1 MKRILF
7 TTIPEKGH
15 INPMIGPAA
24 HLQRRG
30 HEVAFFAACDVS
42 TQVGRA
48 GLKTVPGLPP
58 APPPADA
65 NRGET
70 FARQVRDAAWLRA
83 WIKRLLID
91 AAESQIKPLAAAI
104 AEFRPEIIVTDPMIY
119 AAAIAAHAAGV
130 PWVALSNSLNPVLD
144 DSVQSDLLDTVAWL
158 APERTAVFARHGVK
172 VAFRGC
178 DMLSPTLTIAF
189 TTSDFIGRE
198 VPGVEM
204 VGPSIPP
211 SVRGDEADFP
221 WDQLRDDRPVVYLS
235 FGSQIYHQPEIFRR
249 AMAATR
255 DLGVQ
260 LVIIANRLHG
270 ALGELPAHVLTC
282 HYAPQLALLRRVN
295 VCITHGG
302 ANSVMEAL
310 HFGVPLLISPVCND
324 QFHQAHFVARSGAGL
339 VLDLTIAA
347 VDELRTAIE
356 RLLVDADICAAVGRI
371 AASYRTD
378 GAARAADLIERLS

>member
-24 HLQRRG
+24 HLQKRG

-42 TQVGRA
+42 EQVGRA
-48 GLKTVPGLPP
+48 RLRTVSGLPP

-65 NRGET
+65 NRGES
-70 FARQVRDAAWLRA
+70 FARQVRDAAWLRT

-91 AAESQIKPLAAAI
+91 DAESQMKPLAAAI
-104 AEFRPEIIVTDPMIY
+104 AEFRPDIIVTDPMIY
-119 AAAIAAHAAGV
+119 AAAIAAHTTGI

-158 APERTAVFARHGVK
+158 ATERTALFARHGITVT
-172 VAFRGC
+172 FRGC
-178 DMLSPTLTIAF
+178 DMLSPTLTVAF
-189 TTSDFIGRE
+189 TTREFIGRE
-198 VPGVEM
+198 VPGVAL

-211 SVRGDEADFP
+211 AVRGDETDFP
-221 WDQLRDDRPVVYLS
+221 WDQLREDRAVIYLS
-235 FGSQIYHQPEIFRR
+235 FGSQIYHQPEIFRL

-255 DLGVQ
+255 ELGVQ
-260 LVIIANRLHG
+260 LVIVANHLHG
-270 ALGELPAHVLTC
+270 ALGDLPAHVLTC
-282 HYAPQLALLRRVN
+282 HYAPQLALLPRVN

-324 QFHQAHFVARSGAGL
+324 QFHQAHFLARSGAGL
-339 VLDLTIAA
+339 VLDLRTAA
-347 VDELRTAIE
+347 VGELQTAIQ
-356 RLLVDADICAAVGRI
+356 RLLVDADIRAAVKRI
-371 AASYRTD
+371 ATSYQTD
-378 GAARAADLIERLS
+378 GAARAADLIEGLS